1 MWQYM
6 ISLIVIIVNVEL
18 VSINSKYKEIQYQI
32 DELIEIN
39 EELLSER
46 KNIMNEMQYANNN
59 TYEDQCKHDDTKDTY
74 NNRRLIATLAIY
86 FYLFAIVC
94 VFMFGIQNSAN
105 TYKNSIPQ

>member
-18 VSINSKYKEIQYQI
+18 VSINSKYKEIQNQI

-46 KNIMNEMQYANNN
+46 KNIINEMQYANDN
-59 TYEDQCKHDDTKDTY
+59 TYEDQCKHNDTNDTY
-74 NNRRLIATLAIY
+74 DTNNNRRLIATLAIY
-86 FYLFAIVC
+86 FYLLVIVC
-94 VFMFGIQNSAN
+94 VFMFGSRQ
-105 TYKNSIPQ
+105 PE